1 MDAFDRS
8 HCIALIL
15 FSGLVPQQDVERL
28 DPRGRTPLELAVCLG
43 HLESTRVLLRHSSD
57 PTHCSAQGW
66 TSESLSAEYR
76 LCGRNKEPL
85 SSKLYVCFSLAGGGE
100 HRGP

>member
-1 MDAFDRS
+1 MYMHAFGKL

-15 FSGLVPQQDVERL
+15 LSCWVPQQDAERL

-57 PTHCSAQGW
+57 PTHCNAQGW
-66 TSESLSAEYR
+66 TSEFSAVTLSFIWQQEASAVI
-76 LCGRNKEPL
+76 K
-85 SSKLYVCFSLAGGGE
+85 
-100 HRGP
+100 